1 MRRVRE
7 IRYSGKFLKR
17 LARLP
22 KKIIEKARERELI
35 FREDALDS
43 RLRTHHLHGAENTAL
58 AFWID
63 FRTHLKNHFY
73 SDFKTSAATGQKKL
87 TRYDVYCSLF
97 LTASRSKFCNLMTKA
112 FLRWVL
118 PYRITF
124 IFLNEEE
131 VLFLDVGTHNDVYK

>member
-1 MRRVRE
+1 M
-7 IRYSGKFLKR
+7 KR

-35 FREDALDS
+35 FREDALDQ
-43 RLRTHHLHGAENTAL
+43 RLRTHKLHGEHRIAF

-63 FRTHLKNHFY
+63 YT
-73 SDFKTSAATGQKKL
+73 
-87 TRYDVYCSLF
+87 
-97 LTASRSKFCNLMTKA
+97 
-112 FLRWVL
+112 
-118 PYRITF
+118 YRITF